1 MMGLLLVRCRAT
13 NISSPMA
20 TSASLMISS
29 VNGSAPRGCRIGS
42 LRGRAA
48 RIEMAPHTM
57 IAVDGRRDGVQPR
70 AHIKRVGAPRVEAAA
85 RRHAGRAGRLSTR
98 HGPAGLQPFFLFRD
112 HGDRGEQ
119 HSRVGTAWTREKG
132 RGGGKS

>member
-20 TSASLMISS
+20 TSVSLMISS
-29 VNGSAPRGCRIGS
+29 VNGSVLRGCRIGS

-70 AHIKRVGAPRVEAAA
+70 AHIKRVGAPRLEAEA
-85 RRHAGRAGRLSTR
+85 RRNASRTMTLST
-98 HGPAGLQPFFLFRD
+98 
-112 HGDRGEQ
+112 Q
-119 HSRVGTAWTREKG
+119 HDPSGHQHY
-132 RGGGKS
+132 